1 MQAFLEALVPRIA
14 PGLQFLCV
22 PFEGKADLRRNAA
35 RRLHAWR
42 EPGAKFLLLVDQ
54 DQDDCRRLKQELVA
68 SVPVRDRDSAVV
80 VRIVCR
86 CLESWLLSDL
96 DGLREAMPHAL
107 PASSRVEK
115 FRDPDSLANA
125 TQEVERLLGQAPL
138 RKVQTARE
146 IGRVLLPARV
156 TSRSLQTFIASV
168 TRCSEEPANV

>member
-1 MQAFLEALVPRIA
+1 MQAFLEALLPRIA

-35 RRLHAWR
+35 RRLRA
-42 EPGAKFLLLVDQ
+42 
-54 DQDDCRRLKQELVA
+54 C
-68 SVPVRDRDSAVV
+68 
-80 VRIVCR
+80 
-86 CLESWLLSDL
+86 SDL

-125 TQEVERLLGQAPL
+125 TQEVERLLRQAPL

-146 IGRVLLPARV
+146 IGRVLSPARV

-168 TRCSEEPANV
+168 TRCSAAAEGLPNG